1 MANGFV
7 AGLMLTSKQV
17 FQGANPSEKITPPGY
32 LKYLL
37 SNGNPNIISNGIS
50 DGSGHV
56 RNVVI
61 KYRPRTIPGLSH
73 TEDDC
78 SVQASPVYKE
88 MSLPPL
94 MFRKYGVFIDY
105 ETIAKYEQEASATV
119 RVGRPAPPQ
128 GILMEIYNAVV
139 ESANGLFADINNDLL
154 AIQVAAFG
162 KNQTTGSNAAKTVN
176 FPLSTA
182 TNPLTQGLTMLATD
196 VMANEIKPLNYTIVG
211 DGMINAAYTQMRYNT
226 QNTTQQNYPSTF
238 PQFFYDP
245 YTAAKWGANQFG
257 VFEKDAVQLVNVTKF
272 NGFVGG
278 DKMSTFLFTMELPV
292 VDSVGDTTLQSFRF
306 DAQLRHVDCPTEME
320 IGTGAGGYPALQSVG
335 RGWIL
340 DLMANYT
347 QVNIAADAYL
357 TADRLTGNN
366 GTLRYVATN
375 A

>member
-1 MANGFV
+1 MPNGFV
-7 AGLMLTSKQV
+7 AGLVLTSKQV

-37 SNGNPNIISNGIS
+37 SNGMPNVISNGIA
-50 DGSGHV
+50 DGSGHIRDV
-56 RNVVI
+56 II
-61 KYRPRTIPGLSH
+61 KYRPRTIPGMSH

-88 MSLPPL
+88 MSIPAL

-105 ETIAKYEQEASATV
+105 ATISRYEKEASVTV
-119 RVGRPAPPQ
+119 MAGRPAPPQ

-154 AIQVAAFG
+154 TLQAAAFG
-162 KNQTTGSNAAKTVN
+162 KNQTTGNNTAKTIN

-211 DGMINAAYTQMRYNT
+211 DGLINAAYTQMRYNT
-226 QNTTQQNYPSTF
+226 QNTTQQNYPSTV
-238 PQFFYDP
+238 PNFFYDP
-245 YTAAKWGANQFG
+245 YTTVKFGANQFG
-257 VFEKDAVQLVNVTKF
+257 VFEKDAVQLVNINKF
-272 NGFVGG
+272 AGFVGG
-278 DKMSTFLFTMELPV
+278 DKMSTFLFTMKLPV
-292 VDSVGDTTLQSFRF
+292 VDSAGDTTLQAFTF
-306 DAQLRHVDCPTEME
+306 DAQLRHIDCPTEIA
-320 IGTGAGGYPALQSVG
+320 IGTDAGGYPALQSVG
-335 RGWIL
+335 RGWVL

-347 QVNIAADAYL
+347 QVNIANDAYL
-357 TADRLTGNN
+357 DADRLTGNN
-366 GTLRYVATN
+366 GTLRYTATN